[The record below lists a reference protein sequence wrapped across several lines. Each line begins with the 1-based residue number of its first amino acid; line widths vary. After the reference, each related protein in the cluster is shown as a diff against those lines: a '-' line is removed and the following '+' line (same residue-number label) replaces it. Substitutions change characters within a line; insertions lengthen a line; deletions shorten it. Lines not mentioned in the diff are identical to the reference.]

1 MILPNYK
8 DFPQVG
14 RIIGLDWGLRR
25 CGVALSDEK
34 RSFVFERPQ
43 ITIKNQN
50 ELVDAVLRLIAEDQ
64 VVGIVIGL
72 PLHADGTDSE
82 TTKAVREF
90 ADMLVSKT
98 DLPII
103 FIEENLTSA
112 TAEQE
117 IGHKNIAKMK
127 QTLDSVSARIILE
140 NAIAMLKRP
149 VQA

>member
-34 RSFVFERPQ
+34 RDFVFERPQ

-50 ELVDAVLRLIAEDQ
+50 ELVDAVLRLIGEEQ

-72 PLHADGTDSE
+72 PLHTDGTDSE

-90 ADMLVSKT
+90 ADMLVAKA

-117 IGHKNIAKMK
+117 IGHKNMAKMK

-140 NAIAMLKRP
+140 NAIAMLKRF
-149 VQA
+149 

>member
-1 MILPNYK
+1 MILV
-8 DFPQVG
+8 DFKGFNANG
-14 RIIGLDWGLRR
+14 RLLGLDWGARR
-25 CGVALSDEK
+25 TGVAVSDEK

-50 ELVDAVLRLIAEDQ
+50 ELVDAVLGLISEEQ
-64 VVGIVIGL
+64 VSGIVIGL

-82 TTKAVREF
+82 TTKNVREF
-90 ADMLVSKT
+90 AGMLASKT

-117 IGHKNIAKMK
+117 IGHKNISKMK
-127 QTLDSVSARIILE
+127 QELDSVSARIILE